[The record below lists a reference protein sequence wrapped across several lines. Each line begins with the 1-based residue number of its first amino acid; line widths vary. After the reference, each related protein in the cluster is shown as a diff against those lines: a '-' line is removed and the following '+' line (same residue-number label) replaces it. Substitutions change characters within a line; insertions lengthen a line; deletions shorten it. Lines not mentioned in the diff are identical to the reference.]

1 MDFLKKVFGFSTEP
15 QKSLAAKVPK
25 GRSELAAGGS
35 SLSVCIPAPIP
46 YDPALVAQLKAEH
59 AELFKRFVQIRC
71 AAEQANFEELP
82 ALLESLRTELRRH
95 LTLENINFYG
105 YLKQCLAQD
114 EKALAF
120 MSKIKTEMDTRARIV
135 LRFADQY
142 ATHPLCAEQLAG
154 FQHELALIDDALLKR
169 ITQEEARLY
178 LLYQPYDRLDLST
191 NPPA

>member
-71 AAEQANFEELP
+71 AAEQANLGT
-82 ALLESLRTELRRH
+82 S
-95 LTLENINFYG
+95 
-105 YLKQCLAQD
+105 Q
-114 EKALAF
+114 
-120 MSKIKTEMDTRARIV
+120 KTENKAR
-135 LRFADQY
+135 
-142 ATHPLCAEQLAG
+142 
-154 FQHELALIDDALLKR
+154 
-169 ITQEEARLY
+169 
-178 LLYQPYDRLDLST
+178 
-191 NPPA
+191 